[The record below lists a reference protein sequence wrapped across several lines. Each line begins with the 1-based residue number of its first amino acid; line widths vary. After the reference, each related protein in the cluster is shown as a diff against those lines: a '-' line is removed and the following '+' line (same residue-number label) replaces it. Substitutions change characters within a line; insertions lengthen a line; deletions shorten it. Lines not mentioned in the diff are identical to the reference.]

1 MKVGSAEQN
10 SEPAASLGSGT
21 RSQARLLLAIAL
33 VAAVAVA
40 GVVLGAMALGRD
52 PATSLAQESNSTSTT
67 HRDFMFQVIGYK
79 TENQGGQTMN
89 MFFHYRYNNGIAT
102 KDIPNYIDL
111 RKDAIAFIKGVDAKA
126 NPYWETLTLELCT
139 QLKDDYP
146 VEGISCQLQIYP
158 DNRPGLPYE
167 PGYHTSITTLGNID
181 ALAIPGP
188 PAEPL
193 DRPVP

>member
-1 MKVGSAEQN
+1 MSTDQN
-10 SEPAASLGSGT
+10 LDQTASTTAGSG
-21 RSQARLLLAIAL
+21 SHVRLLLAIAL
-33 VAAVAVA
+33 VAAVALA
-40 GVVLGAMALGRD
+40 GVVLGAIALGRE
-52 PATSLAQESNSTSTT
+52 PTASAAQDSTSTSTT

-89 MFFHYRYNNGIAT
+89 MFFHYRYDNGIAT

-111 RKDAIAFIKGVDAKA
+111 RKDAIAFIDGVDAKA

-139 QLKDDYP
+139 QLKDKYP

-158 DNRPGLPYE
+158 DDREGLPYE

-181 ALAIPGP
+181 PLAIPGP

-193 DRPVP
+193 DRPVS

>member
-1 MKVGSAEQN
+1 MSAEKNQDQT
-10 SEPAASLGSGT
+10 ASGGAGM
-21 RSQARLLLAIAL
+21 RSQARLMAALAL

-40 GVVLGAMALGRD
+40 GVVLGVVALGRE
-52 PATSLAQESNSTSTT
+52 PTASAAQDSTSTSTT
-67 HRDFMFQVIGYK
+67 HREFMFQVIGYK

-89 MFFHYRYNNGIAT
+89 MYFHYRYNNGIAT
-102 KDIPNYIDL
+102 KDIPNYLDL
-111 RKDAIAFIKGVDAKA
+111 RKDALAFIDGVDAKA

-158 DNRPGLPYE
+158 DKRPGLPYE

-188 PAEPL
+188 PSAPL
-193 DRPVP
+193 DRPVS